1 VTIQSKPGRSNNSKI
16 EGTIQIEP
24 IPGILLSAGSSERFG
39 SDKLLTLLPTGE
51 TLLERALK
59 VHLHSQISP
68 LIVVVSPNLGEII
81 REKTMILTSSNIKI
95 GKRIGL
101 WYPFSCRWGRGRL
114 AINENFR
121 EGMSSSIKKG
131 VSCLTDDEKAGGLV
145 VSLADLPL
153 LTSETINF
161 CIKKFLKERA
171 GFLLPVFNDITGH
184 PVIVDFNRFKNDIVK
199 LRGDVGLRSLLAQY
213 PKAVKKIPWQDD
225 SVIWDIDTPKD
236 LKRLEVIN

>member
-1 VTIQSKPGRSNNSKI
+1 MQSKPGRSNNSKI
-16 EGTIQIEP
+16 EGTIQMEP

-39 SDKLLTLLPTGE
+39 SEKLLTLLQSGE

-59 VHLHSQISP
+59 VHLRSQISP
-68 LIVVVSPNLGEII
+68 LIVVVSPSIGKII
-81 REKTMILTSSNIKI
+81 IEKKAVFSFSKIRI
-95 GKRIGL
+95 GKRNGP
-101 WYPFSCRWGRGRL
+101 WYAFSCQWGDGRL
-114 AINENFR
+114 IINENFQ

-131 VSCLTDDEKAGGLV
+131 LSCLKDEEKAGGLL

-153 LTSETINF
+153 LTPKTINF
-161 CIKKFLKERA
+161 FIKKFLEERV

-184 PVIVDFNRFKNDIVK
+184 PVIGDFNRFKNDIEK
-199 LRGDVGLRSLLAQY
+199 LRGDVGLRVLLKKY

-236 LKRLEVIN
+236 LERFVAHF